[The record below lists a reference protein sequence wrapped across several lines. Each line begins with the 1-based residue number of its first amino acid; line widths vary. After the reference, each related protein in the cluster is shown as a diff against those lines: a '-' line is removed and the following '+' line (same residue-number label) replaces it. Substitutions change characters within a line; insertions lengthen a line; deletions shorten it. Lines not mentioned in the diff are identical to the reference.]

1 MGAGTGD
8 NVSPLTPYQRLT
20 PVLMF
25 ALMREEK
32 TGQIRGPLAQDTPAA
47 TPLRL
52 LCLGALG
59 VVYGDIGT
67 SPLYAVRE
75 CFFGDHPA
83 PVSHENVLGILS
95 LIFWSLV
102 IVVAMKYHVYV
113 LRMDNRGE
121 GGILA
126 LMALVRPQQRS
137 AAGPERPRR
146 GLVFMTLGLFGA
158 ALLYGDGMITPAISV
173 LSAIEGLEVA
183 TPAFTHLVVPITI
196 VILIVLFAFQ
206 RRGTAGV
213 GAVFGP
219 IMLIWFF
226 TLAVLG
232 VRGIAHYPGVLAAIN
247 PVHAVRFFALNG
259 VAGYLVLG
267 AVFLVVTG
275 GEALYADLGHFG
287 EPPIQI
293 DWFFLVG
300 PSLLLNYFG
309 QGALVLTR
317 PETVHNPFYQLV
329 PPWGLFPLVVL
340 STMATVIASQA
351 IISGAFSLTRQSVQ
365 LGYLPR
371 VEIVHT
377 SPSEI
382 GQIYIPVVNWTLMA
396 ATIGLVLAFGRS
408 TNLAAAYGVAVT
420 TTMVITTL
428 LAFVA
433 TRRVYHWRLLAAV
446 AVTAVFLLAD
456 LAFFGANMAKVPH
469 GGWFPL
475 VVAAVIFTVM
485 TTWMR
490 GRQILRARLEEGLAR
505 VDVLLGD
512 VAANP
517 PARVRGTAV
526 FLSGTPHH
534 VPPTLMHNLKHN
546 KVLHE
551 CIVFLTVVT
560 EEIPRVAEGD
570 RCRVQELGQGFYRVL
585 LRYGFMDE
593 VNVPAALAN
602 VKAPGLAFP
611 PPETTYFLGKET
623 VLATGRPGMARWRE
637 RLFAAMTRNA
647 RDATSFF
654 ALPPNR
660 VVELGSRVEM

>member
-1 MGAGTGD
+1 
-8 NVSPLTPYQRLT
+8 VLSSL
-20 PVLMF
+20 PVHSK
-25 ALMREEK
+25 AVPAV
-32 TGQIRGPLAQDTPAA
+32 GSRGGPEGPAA

-52 LCLGALG
+52 LCLTALG

-67 SPLYAVRE
+67 SPLYALRE
-75 CFFGDHPA
+75 CFFGDHPVA
-83 PVSHENVLGILS
+83 VSQANVLGVLS
-95 LIFWSLV
+95 LILWSLV

-113 LRMDNRGE
+113 LRMDNKGE

-126 LMALVRPQQRS
+126 LMALVQPHHRS
-137 AAGPERPRR
+137 AARTKTSRR
-146 GLVFMTLGLFGA
+146 AWVFVAMGLFGA

-183 TPAFTHLVVPITI
+183 TPVFRHLVVPITI
-196 VILIVLFAFQ
+196 LILIVLFIFQ
-206 RRGTAGV
+206 RRGTTGV
-213 GAVFGP
+213 GVVFGP
-219 IMLIWFF
+219 VMIVWFG

-232 VRGIAHYPGVLAAIN
+232 VRAILLHPAVLAAIN
-247 PVHAVRFFALNG
+247 PIYALRFFALNG
-259 VAGYLVLG
+259 LKGYLVLG

-309 QGALVLTR
+309 QGALILLR
-317 PETVHNPFYQLV
+317 PDTIQNPFYRLV
-329 PPWGLFPLVVL
+329 PAWGLYPLVAL

-351 IISGAFSLTRQSVQ
+351 VISGAFSLTHQAVQ
-365 LGYLPR
+365 FGYLPR
-371 VEIVHT
+371 VAILHT
-377 SPSEI
+377 SHSEI
-382 GQIYIPVVNWTLMA
+382 GQIYIPSVNWALMA
-396 ATIGLVLAFGRS
+396 ATIGLVLAFERS

-433 TRRVYHWRLLAAV
+433 TRRVYHWRLLPAL
-446 AVTAVFLLAD
+446 AVTAPFLVGD

-475 VVAAVIFTVM
+475 VVAAVIFTIM

-490 GRQILRARLEEGLAR
+490 GRQILRARLEEGLVR
-505 VDVLLGD
+505 VDVLLKD
-512 VAANP
+512 VAEKP
-517 PARVRGTAV
+517 PVRVRGTAV
-526 FLSGTPHH
+526 FLSGTAQH
-534 VPPTLMHNLKHN
+534 VPTTFMHNLKHN

-551 CIVFLTVVT
+551 KIVFLTVIT
-560 EEIPRVAEGD
+560 EEIPRVPPKE
-570 RCRVQELGQGFYRVL
+570 RTEVQELGQDFYRMI

-593 VNVPAALAN
+593 VNVPAALAK
-602 VKAPGLAFP
+602 VKAPGLMFP
-611 PPETTYFLGKET
+611 PMETTYFLGKET

-660 VVELGSRVEM
+660 VVELGSRVEI